1 MQNFYWRE
9 AMKWSW
15 LVLVGLLYTIVFNT
29 THATSLQEYAEK
41 PFGRV
46 LMLRHA
52 LAPGFGDPS
61 NFQLRD
67 CSTQRI
73 LDEVGLEQ
81 SRQIGNAFRK
91 AGLRFEGVYS
101 SQWCRCLE
109 TAQLIN
115 MGKVQE
121 LIGLNSF
128 FQGIVPREATL
139 ASLRKFLQD
148 LPPDGDL
155 VLLVTHQV
163 TISAITGMGVSSGGA
178 VAYDPVSDQAQ
189 RVKLPTD

>member
-1 MQNFYWRE
+1 
-9 AMKWSW
+9 MKWSW
-15 LVLVGLLYTIVFNT
+15 LVLVGLLCTIVFDT
-29 THATSLQEYAEK
+29 THALSLQEYTEK

-73 LDEVGLEQ
+73 LDEVGREQ
-81 SRQIGNAFRK
+81 SRQIGNAFRN

-121 LIGLNSF
+121 LKGLNSF

-148 LPPDGDL
+148 LSPDGDP

-163 TISAITGMGVSSGGA
+163 TISAITGMGVSSGAA
-178 VAYDPVSDQAQ
+178 VAYDPVSGQAR
-189 RVKLPTD
+189 RVTLPTD

>member
-1 MQNFYWRE
+1 
-9 AMKWSW
+9 MKWSW
-15 LVLVGLLYTIVFNT
+15 LVLVGLLCTIVSET
-29 THATSLQEYAEK
+29 THAISLKEYAEK

-73 LDEVGLEQ
+73 LDEVGREQ
-81 SRQIGNAFRK
+81 SRQIGNAFRD

-115 MGKVQE
+115 MGKVQK

-189 RVKLPTD
+189 RVALPTD

>member
-1 MQNFYWRE
+1 MQNIYWRE
-9 AMKWSW
+9 SMKWSW
-15 LVLVGLLYTIVFNT
+15 LVLVGLLCTIVFDT
-29 THATSLQEYAEK
+29 THALSLQEYTEK

-73 LDEVGLEQ
+73 LDEVGREQ

-101 SQWCRCLE
+101 SQWCRCME
-109 TAQLIN
+109 TARLIN
-115 MGKVQE
+115 VGEVQE

-148 LPPDGDL
+148 LPPAGDP

-163 TISAITGMGVSSGGA
+163 TISAITGMGVSSGAA
-178 VAYDPVSDQAQ
+178 VAYDPVSGQAQ
-189 RVKLPTD
+189 RVTLPTD

>member
-1 MQNFYWRE
+1 
-9 AMKWSW
+9 MKWSW
-15 LVLVGLLYTIVFNT
+15 LVLVGLLCTIVSET
-29 THATSLQEYAEK
+29 THAISLKEYAEK

-73 LDEVGLEQ
+73 LDEVGREQ
-81 SRQIGNAFRK
+81 SRQIGNAFRN

-128 FQGIVPREATL
+128 FQSIAPRKTTL

-148 LPPDGDL
+148 LPPDRDP

-163 TISAITGMGVSSGGA
+163 TISAVTGIGVSSGAA
-178 VAYDPVSDQAQ
+178 VAYDPVSDQAE
-189 RVKLPTD
+189 RVTLPTD

>member
-1 MQNFYWRE
+1 MQNFSWRE
-9 AMKWSW
+9 LMKWSW
-15 LVLVGLLYTIVFNT
+15 LVLVGMLCMIVFDVT
-29 THATSLQEYAEK
+29 QAMSLNEYAEK

-73 LDEVGLEQ
+73 LDEVGREQ
-81 SRQIGNAFRK
+81 SRQIGNAFQNV
-91 AGLRFEGVYS
+91 GLRFEGVYS

-109 TAQLIN
+109 TAYLIN
-115 MGKVQE
+115 IGKVQE
-121 LIGLNSF
+121 LTGLNSF

-139 ASLRKFLQD
+139 ASLQKFLQD
-148 LPPDGDL
+148 LSPDGDPI
-155 VLLVTHQV
+155 LLVTHQV
-163 TISAITGMGVSSGGA
+163 TISAITGISVSSGAA
-178 VAYDPVSDQAQ
+178 VAYDQVTKQGQ
-189 RVKLPTD
+189 RVTLPTD

>member
-1 MQNFYWRE
+1 
-9 AMKWSW
+9 MKWSW
-15 LVLVGLLYTIVFNT
+15 LVLVGLLCTIVSET
-29 THATSLQEYAEK
+29 THAISLKEYAEK

-73 LDEVGLEQ
+73 LDEVGREQ
-81 SRQIGNAFRK
+81 SRQIGNAFRD

-109 TAQLIN
+109 TARLIN

-128 FQGIVPREATL
+128 FQVIFPRDATL

-189 RVKLPTD
+189 RVTLPTD

>member
-1 MQNFYWRE
+1 MQNFSWRE
-9 AMKWSW
+9 SMKWSW
-15 LVLVGLLYTIVFNT
+15 LVLVGLLCAIVFET
-29 THATSLQEYAEK
+29 THAMSLEEYAEK

-73 LDEVGLEQ
+73 LDEVGREQ
-81 SRQIGNAFRK
+81 SRQIGNAFRN

-109 TAQLIN
+109 TARLIN

-121 LIGLNSF
+121 LTGLNSF

-148 LPPDGDL
+148 LPPDGDP

-163 TISAITGMGVSSGGA
+163 TISAITGMGVSSGAA

-189 RVKLPTD
+189 RVTLPTD

>member
-1 MQNFYWRE
+1 MQNFSWRE
-9 AMKWSW
+9 SMKWSW
-15 LVLVGLLYTIVFNT
+15 LVLVGMLCTTVLDT
-29 THATSLQEYAEK
+29 THAMSLKEYAEK

-73 LDEVGLEQ
+73 LDEVGREQ

-109 TAQLIN
+109 TAKLIN

-121 LIGLNSF
+121 LTGLNSF
-128 FQGIVPREATL
+128 FQGIVSREATL
-139 ASLRKFLQD
+139 ASLQKFLQD
-148 LPPDGDL
+148 LPPDGDP

-163 TISAITGMGVSSGGA
+163 TISAITGMGVSSGAA
-178 VAYDPVSDQAQ
+178 VAYDPVSGQAQ
-189 RVKLPTD
+189 RVTLPTD

>member
-1 MQNFYWRE
+1 
-9 AMKWSW
+9 MKWSW
-15 LVLVGLLYTIVFNT
+15 LVLVGLLCTIVFDT
-29 THATSLQEYAEK
+29 THALSLQEYTEK

-46 LMLRHA
+46 LLLRHA

-73 LDEVGLEQ
+73 LDEVGREQ

-91 AGLRFEGVYS
+91 AGLKFAGIYS

-109 TAQLIN
+109 TARLIN

-121 LIGLNSF
+121 LKGLNSF
-128 FQGIVPREATL
+128 FQGIVQREPTL

-148 LPPDGDL
+148 LSPDGDP

-163 TISAITGMGVSSGGA
+163 TISAITGMGVSSGAA
-178 VAYDPVSDQAQ
+178 VAYDSVSDQAQ
-189 RVKLPTD
+189 RVTLPTD

>member
-1 MQNFYWRE
+1 
-9 AMKWSW
+9 MKWSW
-15 LVLVGLLYTIVFNT
+15 LVLVGLFCTIVFET
-29 THATSLQEYAEK
+29 THAISLQEYAEK

-73 LDEVGLEQ
+73 LDEVGREQ
-81 SRQIGNAFRK
+81 SRQIGNAFWK
-91 AGLRFEGVYS
+91 AGLRFKGVYS

-139 ASLRKFLQD
+139 ASLRKFLQY
-148 LPPDGDL
+148 LPPDGDP

-163 TISAITGMGVSSGGA
+163 TISAITGMGVSSGAA

>member
-1 MQNFYWRE
+1 
-9 AMKWSW
+9 MKWSW
-15 LVLVGLLYTIVFNT
+15 LVLVGILCAIVFET
-29 THATSLQEYAEK
+29 THAMSLKEYAEK

-73 LDEVGLEQ
+73 LDEVGREQ
-81 SRQIGNAFRK
+81 SRQIGNAFRN

-109 TAQLIN
+109 TARLIN

-121 LIGLNSF
+121 LTGLNSF
-128 FQGIVPREATL
+128 FQGIVQREATL

-148 LPPDGDL
+148 LPPDGDP

-163 TISAITGMGVSSGGA
+163 TISAITGMGVSSGAA

-189 RVKLPTD
+189 RVTLPTD

>member
-1 MQNFYWRE
+1 
-9 AMKWSW
+9 MKWSW
-15 LVLVGLLYTIVFNT
+15 LLLVGLLCTIVFNT

-73 LDEVGLEQ
+73 LDEVGREQ

-101 SQWCRCLE
+101 SQWCRCLD
-109 TAQLIN
+109 TA
-115 MGKVQE
+115 E
-121 LIGLNSF
+121 LLDIGTVDDFTGLNSF
-128 FQGIVPREATL
+128 YTMPEREAEWLAELREHITL
-139 ASLRKFLQD
+139 LGRRTD
-148 LPPDGDL
+148 EP
-155 VLLVTHQV
+155 VIMVTHAV
-163 TISAITGMGVSSGGA
+163 TISAIAGVSVGSGEA
-178 VAYDPVSDQAQ
+178 VLLDLNGTAE
-189 RVKLPTD
+189 PTFAERLIVR